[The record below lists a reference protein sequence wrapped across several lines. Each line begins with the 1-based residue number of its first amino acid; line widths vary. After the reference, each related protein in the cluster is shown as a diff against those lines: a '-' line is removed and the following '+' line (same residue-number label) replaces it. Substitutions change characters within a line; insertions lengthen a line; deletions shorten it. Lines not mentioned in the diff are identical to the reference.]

1 MRISPAKYIFIVLA
15 LFLLLAY
22 SPEAA
27 TKRRSRNKDK
37 DSLLTLLNAE
47 YARVF
52 ERPGKREFRE
62 VKGPATFFHNGA
74 YMFCD
79 SAIWN
84 VNLNQVEAYNNVKLV
99 QDKTVV
105 TSDNVIYYADDN
117 VARFRGEVVEVHD
130 KEKNT
135 LRTRYLDYNT
145 ADSVAKFSFGG
156 AMKPSKGEVIESDRG
171 TYDAKTGI
179 CRFEDNVEMFTDS
192 LFIKTTTLDYDT
204 NQKKAYFGK
213 KTQMWK
219 DEMYMRGEY
228 GWYQQDS
235 GVVYFNTDVYM
246 NNHDYEGWCDTMYYY
261 QHSRRGLM
269 RRNVQLLDSLNN
281 TYFVSDAGNVW
292 FDTVNNIYATL
303 FLDPAAVNVGENTD
317 NKIDT
322 LFCRADT
329 LMFYT
334 QRVCDIPE
342 ELVQDSQ
349 QALQQVNFD
358 AIGEAE
364 KKALE
369 KKEQERK
376 EAIEK
381 LPEYIAYKKRKEL
394 AEKRLRDSLDAVRIQ
409 AERDSL
415 ARLESLQAAD
425 SLAMNVEMQPGE
437 TIVQAEIAPPAEE
450 QSATPG
456 MGGNLPQPERALM
469 PVDTMMPVDTLG
481 AADSLAVTGPQDT
494 TKLRFIK
501 GYRHVL
507 IYRTDIQARCDS
519 LYFSQLDTLLR
530 MYEDP
535 VIWNENRHQLS
546 GEEVIAQMRD
556 NAFDRANIH
565 GNAMIISQE
574 DTVHFDQIKA
584 TEMLG
589 YFNKDNTLRRYD
601 ALGGV
606 NAMFYMQEDSVITIL
621 NSKQAQFMMV
631 TMKNGVAEKL
641 KYYEQIN
648 SDAYPVYNLPVD
660 KQRLKGFNWRDD
672 EKPKSRFDVT
682 KRALRQSKRAS
693 YAAIKLPVFKR
704 TDTYYQDYMK
714 DIFKQIED
722 RAEQNRLE
730 QARRDSIEAARQ
742 EAMSHMAADSTMGIS
757 SAFNPEGEIIID
769 SLATLKPGQQAVDDS
784 SAVVAPVIDSRNA
797 TLDSLAMERDAAKA
811 RLDSL
816 TAAISGVEKQPGIE
830 GIDNHSDDGFVEVQ
844 LPKDGKKLTC
854 KEKRALR
861 KAARELRR
869 QQRKLEREARKAERE
884 ALKAKRAAE
893 REAKRAAA
901 AEERAAR
908 KAAREA
914 KRAAAA
920 AEKEALKAVDGESAR

>member
-1 MRISPAKYIFIVLA
+1 MWMRNSPARYLFILLA

-27 TKRRSRNKDK
+27 TKRRSRNRDK

-62 VKGPATFFHNGA
+62 VKGPATFLHNGA

-84 VNLNQVEAYNNVKLV
+84 VSMNQVEAYNNVKLV

-117 VARFRGEVVEVHD
+117 IARFRGEVVEVHD

-145 ADSVAKFSFGG
+145 ADSVANFSFGG
-156 AMKPSKGEVIESDRG
+156 AMKTSKGEVIESDRG
-171 TYDAKTGI
+171 TYDAKTGV

-204 NQKKAYFGK
+204 KENKAYFGK

-219 DEMYMRGEY
+219 NDMYMRGEY

-235 GVVYFNTDVYM
+235 GVVYFDSDVYL

-261 QHSRRGLM
+261 QHNRRGLM

-303 FLDPAAVNVGENTD
+303 FLDPAAVYVGENTD

-342 ELVQDSQ
+342 ELIQDSQ
-349 QALQQVNFD
+349 KALQQVNFD

-376 EAIEK
+376 EAIER

-394 AEKRLRDSLDAVRIQ
+394 AEKRLQDSLNAVRLQ
-409 AERDSL
+409 AEKDSL
-415 ARLESLQAAD
+415 ARVEALQAGDSLSLNEGQQPLEVAQPAKEPEEVHIQAEIARPAVDSLLMPGETPVPIDTLAAAD
-425 SLAMNVEMQPGE
+425 SLAMP
-437 TIVQAEIAPPAEE
+437 
-450 QSATPG
+450 
-456 MGGNLPQPERALM
+456 
-469 PVDTMMPVDTLG
+469 
-481 AADSLAVTGPQDT
+481 DSLAVKGPQDT
-494 TKLRFIK
+494 TQLRFVK
-501 GYRHVL
+501 GYRHAL
-507 IYRTDIQARCDS
+507 IYRTDLQARCDS

-631 TMKNGVAEKL
+631 TMKDGVAEKL

-660 KQRLKGFNWRDD
+660 KQRLKGFKWRED
-672 EKPKSRFDVT
+672 EQPKSRFDVT
-682 KRALRQSKRAS
+682 KRSLRASKRAS
-693 YAAIKLPVFKR
+693 YAVIKLPVFKR
-704 TDTYYQDYMK
+704 TDQYYKDYMK
-714 DIFKQIED
+714 DIFKQIAE

-730 QARRDSIEAARQ
+730 QARRDSIEAVRQ
-742 EAMSHMAADSTMGIS
+742 EKASRMAADSTMGIS

-769 SLATLKPGQQAVDDS
+769 SLATLKPGPSVSGDTS
-784 SAVVAPVIDSRNA
+784 VVTPLVTDSRNA
-797 TLDSLAMERDAAKA
+797 TLDSLALERDAAKA

-816 TAAISGVEKQPGIE
+816 TAAISGSEKQPGVE
-830 GIDNHSDDGFVEVQ
+830 GLENHSDDGFVDVQ
-844 LPKDGKKLTC
+844 LPKDTKKLTC

-861 KAARELRR
+861 KAARELKR
-869 QQRKLEREARKAERE
+869 QQRKLEREAKKAER
-884 ALKAKRAAE
+884 AAMKARRAAE
-893 REAKRAAA
+893 REARRAAA

-908 KAAREA
+908 KAARDA
-914 KRAAAA
+914 KRAASAG
-920 AEKEALKAVDGESAR
+920 DGSAR